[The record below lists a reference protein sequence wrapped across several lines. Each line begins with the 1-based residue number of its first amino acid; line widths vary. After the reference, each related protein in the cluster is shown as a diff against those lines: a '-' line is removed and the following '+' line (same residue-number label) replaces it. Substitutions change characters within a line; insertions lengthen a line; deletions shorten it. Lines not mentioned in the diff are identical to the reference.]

1 MIFSSRW
8 QRGRPLSARVGPQQD
23 IAAAYL
29 TTEQPSPQPGKERAV
44 PLMEEKIA
52 AAPCPCECRESCLLL
67 IGSGC
72 GAHRCGGLSV
82 PHPSV
87 KGETLICW
95 FRPRKSTGRSG
106 NPKPGLSSLRPRPD
120 SGKGA
125 AQPFFSTLAEGQT
138 GWGSLIWNASLYL
151 KSICTYR
158 VKLISHWP
166 RN

>member
-1 MIFSSRW
+1 MLGILLVPSAGADLFKLLSLRYSDIFLPLTERTALICKGRATAGYCSR
-8 QRGRPLSARVGPQQD
+8 LSDHGAAKPTARQGESR
-23 IAAAYL
+23 
-29 TTEQPSPQPGKERAV
+29 TTNGG
-44 PLMEEKIA
+44 KIA
-52 AAPCPCECRESCLLL
+52 AAPCRCECRESCLLL

-120 SGKGA
+120 SGKGV
-125 AQPFFSTLAEGQT
+125 AQPFSPPLVEGQT
-138 GWGSLIWNASLYL
+138 G
-151 KSICTYR
+151 
-158 VKLISHWP
+158 
-166 RN
+166 